1 MPFPPDPSSRP
12 WPDDACDLGAQPVA
26 QPVHLYKGRG
36 AASWV
41 AHRFARDAREVFDDG
56 WAAQTPV
63 PGRHPEEQGATGPH
77 GEDADDSDA
86 LPPLHTVLEWEQ
98 CKSALSRH
106 DSPDLPFHLGL
117 NPYRGCEHGCIY
129 CYARPTHSYL
139 GYSPGLDFE
148 TRLIAKGN
156 LPEVLR
162 AELAKPSHVAA
173 PVMLGSVTDCYQP
186 VEREVGLTR
195 RTIEVLAQARHPFSI
210 VTKGSGIERDLDLL
224 VPLARQHLVAVYV
237 TLTTLQ
243 PELARALEPRAAAP
257 HRRLRTIRTLAE
269 AGVPVG
275 VSLAPQIPFL
285 NDDLEQVLAAAAQ
298 AGARQAFYAVL
309 RLPWEVAPLFEEW
322 LHVHYPDRAQRV
334 LERVRD
340 LHGISTADRAE
351 GKVYRSQF
359 GQRMKGTGAWADM
372 LAQRFALA
380 CRKLGLNRERVP
392 LDCSQYHCTR
402 LSGQQSLFDG

>member
-1 MPFPPDPSSRP
+1 MSSYR
-12 WPDDACDLGAQPVA
+12 DQHSDLPAQPV
-26 QPVHLYKGRG
+26 QLHKGRG
-36 AASWV
+36 AASWI
-41 AHRFARDAREVFDDG
+41 AHRFARDAREAFDDG
-56 WAAQTPV
+56 WADPAVTV
-63 PGRHPEEQGATGPH
+63 ANAAGAEGDD
-77 GEDADDSDA
+77 GEAVAA
-86 LPPLHTVLEWEQ
+86 LRTQLEWEQ

-148 TRLIAKGN
+148 TRLVAKAN

-162 AELAKPSHVAA
+162 AELSRSRHVAA

-186 VEREVGLTR
+186 IEREVGLTR
-195 RTIEVLAQARHPFSI
+195 RTIEVLAAARHPFSI

-224 VPLARQHLVAVYV
+224 VPLARQNLVAVYV

-243 PELARALEPRAAAP
+243 PDLARRLEPRAAAP
-257 HRRLRTIRTLAE
+257 HRRLRTVRALAE

-285 NDDLEQVLAAAAQ
+285 NDDLEQVLAAAQA

-309 RLPWEVAPLFEEW
+309 RLPWELAPLFEEW
-322 LHVHYPDRAQRV
+322 LRLHYPDRAQRV

-340 LHGISTADRAE
+340 LHGISEEGRAE
-351 GKVYRSQF
+351 GKVYQSQF

-380 CRKLGLNRERVP
+380 CRKLGLNRERVQ
-392 LDCSQYHCTR
+392 LDCSQYHAS
-402 LSGQQSLFDG
+402 LLGGQQSLF

>member
-1 MPFPPDPSSRP
+1 MPSHPDPHS
-12 WPDDACDLGAQPVA
+12 DLPAQPV
-26 QPVHLYKGRG
+26 QLHKGRG
-36 AASWV
+36 AASWI
-41 AHRFARDAREVFDDG
+41 AHRFARDAREAFDDG
-56 WAAQTPV
+56 WADGAARTTSAE
-63 PGRHPEEQGATGPH
+63 GENGEEAP
-77 GEDADDSDA
+77 A
-86 LPPLHTVLEWEQ
+86 LRTQLEWEQ

-148 TRLIAKGN
+148 TRLVAKAN

-162 AELAKPSHVAA
+162 AELSRPRHVAA

-186 VEREVGLTR
+186 IERDVGLTR
-195 RTIEVLAQARHPFSI
+195 RTIEVLAAARHPFSI

-224 VPLARQHLVAVYV
+224 VPLARQNLVAVYV

-243 PELARALEPRAAAP
+243 PDLARRLEPRAAAP
-257 HRRLRTIRTLAE
+257 HRRLRTVRALAE

-285 NDDLEQVLAAAAQ
+285 NDDLEQVLAAAQA

-309 RLPWEVAPLFEEW
+309 RLPWELAPLFEEW
-322 LHVHYPDRAQRV
+322 LHLHYPDRAQRV

-340 LHGISTADRAE
+340 LHGISEEGRAD
-351 GKVYRSQF
+351 GKVYQSQF

-372 LAQRFALA
+372 LSQRFALA
-380 CRKLGLNRERVP
+380 CRKLGLNRERVQ
-392 LDCSQYHCTR
+392 LDCSQYHPS
-402 LSGQQSLFDG
+402 LLGGQQSLF

>member
-1 MPFPPDPSSRP
+1 MSSYR
-12 WPDDACDLGAQPVA
+12 DQHSDLPAQPVP
-26 QPVHLYKGRG
+26 QHKGRG
-36 AASWV
+36 AASWI
-41 AHRFARDAREVFDDG
+41 AHRFARDAREAFDDG
-56 WAAQTPV
+56 WADPAV
-63 PGRHPEEQGATGPH
+63 NAAGAEGDD
-77 GEDADDSDA
+77 GEAATA
-86 LPPLHTVLEWEQ
+86 LRTQLEWEQ

-148 TRLIAKGN
+148 TRLVAKAN
-156 LPEVLR
+156 LPEVLG
-162 AELAKPSHVAA
+162 AELSRPRHVAA

-186 VEREVGLTR
+186 IERDVGLTR
-195 RTIEVLAQARHPFSI
+195 RTIEVLAAARHPFSI

-224 VPLARQHLVAVYV
+224 VPLARQNLVAVYV

-243 PELARALEPRAAAP
+243 PDLARRLEPRAAAP
-257 HRRLRTIRTLAE
+257 HRRLRTVRALAE

-285 NDDLEQVLAAAAQ
+285 NDDLEQVLAAAQA

-309 RLPWEVAPLFEEW
+309 RLPWELAPLFEEW
-322 LHVHYPDRAQRV
+322 LRLHYPDRAQRV

-340 LHGISTADRAE
+340 LHGISEEGRAE
-351 GKVYRSQF
+351 GKVYQSQF

-372 LAQRFALA
+372 LAQRFSLA
-380 CRKLGLNRERVP
+380 CRKLGLNRERVQ
-392 LDCSQYHCTR
+392 LDCSQYHPS
-402 LSGQQSLFDG
+402 LLGGQQSLF

>member
-1 MPFPPDPSSRP
+1 MPPAPHPPSE
-12 WPDDACDLGAQPVA
+12 WPAQPV
-26 QPVHLYKGRG
+26 QLHKGRG

-41 AHRFARDAREVFDDG
+41 ANRFARDAREAFDDG
-56 WAAQTPV
+56 WADAAQNRS
-63 PGRHPEEQGATGPH
+63 GAKEGEGEYGEEAP
-77 GEDADDSDA
+77 A
-86 LPPLHTVLEWEQ
+86 LRTQLEWEQ

-148 TRLIAKGN
+148 TKLIAKAN

-162 AELAKPSHVAA
+162 AELSKPSHVAA

-186 VEREVGLTR
+186 IEREVGLTR

-224 VPLARQHLVAVYV
+224 VPLARQNLVAVYV

-243 PELARALEPRAAAP
+243 PDLARRLEPRAAAP
-257 HRRLRTIRTLAE
+257 HRRLRTVRTLAE

-285 NDDLEQVLAAAAQ
+285 NDDLEQVLAAAQA

-309 RLPWEVAPLFEEW
+309 RLPWELAPLFEEW
-322 LHVHYPDRAQRV
+322 LQLHYPDRAQRV

-340 LHGISTADRAE
+340 LHGISAQGRAD
-351 GKVYRSQF
+351 GKVYQSQF

-380 CRKLGLNRERVP
+380 CRKLGLNRERVQ
-392 LDCSQYHCTR
+392 LDCSQYHPSL
-402 LSGQQSLFDG
+402 LSGQQSLF

>member
-1 MPFPPDPSSRP
+1 MPSHPDPHS
-12 WPDDACDLGAQPVA
+12 DLPAQPV
-26 QPVHLYKGRG
+26 QLHKGRG
-36 AASWV
+36 AASWI
-41 AHRFARDAREVFDDG
+41 AHRFARDAREAFDDG
-56 WAAQTPV
+56 WADVAANASGET
-63 PGRHPEEQGATGPH
+63 GDGEEAP
-77 GEDADDSDA
+77 A
-86 LPPLHTVLEWEQ
+86 LRTQLEWEQ

-148 TRLIAKGN
+148 TRLVAKAN

-162 AELAKPSHVAA
+162 AELSRPRHVAA

-186 VEREVGLTR
+186 IERDVGLTR
-195 RTIEVLAQARHPFSI
+195 RTIEVLAAARHPFSI

-224 VPLARQHLVAVYV
+224 VPLARQNLVAVYV

-243 PELARALEPRAAAP
+243 PDLARRLEPRAAAP
-257 HRRLRTIRTLAE
+257 HRRLRTVRALAE

-285 NDDLEQVLAAAAQ
+285 NDDLEQVLAAAQA

-309 RLPWEVAPLFEEW
+309 RLPWELAPLFEEW
-322 LHVHYPDRAQRV
+322 LRLHYPDRAQRV

-340 LHGISTADRAE
+340 LHGISEEGRAE
-351 GKVYRSQF
+351 GKVYQSQF

-372 LAQRFALA
+372 LAQRFSLA
-380 CRKLGLNRERVP
+380 CRKLGLNRERVQ
-392 LDCSQYHCTR
+392 LDCSQYHPS
-402 LSGQQSLFDG
+402 LLGGQQSLF

>member
-1 MPFPPDPSSRP
+1 MPSHPDPHS
-12 WPDDACDLGAQPVA
+12 DLPAQPV
-26 QPVHLYKGRG
+26 QLHKGRG
-36 AASWV
+36 AASWI
-41 AHRFARDAREVFDDG
+41 AHRFARDAREAFDDG
-56 WAAQTPV
+56 WAD
-63 PGRHPEEQGATGPH
+63 GAVRTAAAE
-77 GEDADDSDA
+77 GEDGEEAPA
-86 LPPLHTVLEWEQ
+86 LRTHLEWEQ

-148 TRLIAKGN
+148 TRLVAKAN

-162 AELAKPSHVAA
+162 AELSRPRHVAA

-186 VEREVGLTR
+186 IERDVGLTR
-195 RTIEVLAQARHPFSI
+195 RTIEVLAAARHPFSI

-224 VPLARQHLVAVYV
+224 VPLARQNLVAVYV

-243 PELARALEPRAAAP
+243 PDLALRLEPRAAAP
-257 HRRLRTIRTLAE
+257 HRRLRTVRALAE

-285 NDDLEQVLAAAAQ
+285 NDDLEQVLAAAQA

-309 RLPWEVAPLFEEW
+309 RLPWELAPLFEEW
-322 LHVHYPDRAQRV
+322 LRLHYPDRAQRV

-340 LHGISTADRAE
+340 LHGISEEGRAD
-351 GKVYRSQF
+351 GKVYQSQF
-359 GQRMKGTGAWADM
+359 GQRMKGKGAWADM
-372 LAQRFALA
+372 LSQRFALA
-380 CRKLGLNRERVP
+380 CRKLGLNRERVQ
-392 LDCSQYHCTR
+392 LDCSQYHPS
-402 LSGQQSLFDG
+402 LLGGQQSLF

>member
-1 MPFPPDPSSRP
+1 MPSHPDPHS
-12 WPDDACDLGAQPVA
+12 DLPAQPV
-26 QPVHLYKGRG
+26 QLHKGRG
-36 AASWV
+36 AASWI
-41 AHRFARDAREVFDDG
+41 AHRFARDAREAFDDG
-56 WAAQTPV
+56 WADAAANAA
-63 PGRHPEEQGATGPH
+63 GAEGDD
-77 GEDADDSDA
+77 GEAAAA
-86 LPPLHTVLEWEQ
+86 LRTQLEWEQ

-148 TRLIAKGN
+148 TRLVAKAN

-162 AELAKPSHVAA
+162 AELSRPRHVAA

-186 VEREVGLTR
+186 IEREVGLTR
-195 RTIEVLAQARHPFSI
+195 RTIEVLAAARHPFSI

-224 VPLARQHLVAVYV
+224 VPLARQNLVAVYV

-243 PELARALEPRAAAP
+243 PDLARRLEPRAAAP
-257 HRRLRTIRTLAE
+257 HRRLRTVRALAE

-285 NDDLEQVLAAAAQ
+285 NDDLEQVLAAAQA

-309 RLPWEVAPLFEEW
+309 RLPWELAPLFEEW
-322 LHVHYPDRAQRV
+322 LRLHYPDRAQRV

-340 LHGISTADRAE
+340 LHGISEEGRAE
-351 GKVYRSQF
+351 GKVYQSQF

-380 CRKLGLNRERVP
+380 CRKLGLNRERVQ
-392 LDCSQYHCTR
+392 LDCSQYHPS
-402 LSGQQSLFDG
+402 LLGGQQSLF

>member
-1 MPFPPDPSSRP
+1 MPSHPEPHS
-12 WPDDACDLGAQPVA
+12 DLSAQPV
-26 QPVHLYKGRG
+26 QLHKGRG
-36 AASWV
+36 AASWI
-41 AHRFARDAREVFDDG
+41 AHRFARDAREAFDDG
-56 WAAQTPV
+56 WADVAANAAGET
-63 PGRHPEEQGATGPH
+63 GDGEE
-77 GEDADDSDA
+77 A
-86 LPPLHTVLEWEQ
+86 LALRTQLEWEQ

-148 TRLIAKGN
+148 TRLVAKAN

-162 AELAKPSHVAA
+162 AELSRPRHVAA

-186 VEREVGLTR
+186 IERDVGLTR
-195 RTIEVLAQARHPFSI
+195 RTIEVLAAARHPFSI
-210 VTKGSGIERDLDLL
+210 FTKGSGIERDLDLL
-224 VPLARQHLVAVYV
+224 VPLARQNLVAVYV

-243 PELARALEPRAAAP
+243 PDLARRLEPRAAAP
-257 HRRLRTIRTLAE
+257 HRRLRTVRALAE

-285 NDDLEQVLAAAAQ
+285 NDDLEQVLAAAQA

-309 RLPWEVAPLFEEW
+309 RLPWELAPLFEEW
-322 LHVHYPDRAQRV
+322 LRLHYPDRAQRV

-340 LHGISTADRAE
+340 LHGISEEGRAE
-351 GKVYRSQF
+351 GKVYQSQF

-372 LAQRFALA
+372 LAQRFSLA
-380 CRKLGLNRERVP
+380 CRKLGLNRERVQ
-392 LDCSQYHCTR
+392 LDCSQYHPS
-402 LSGQQSLFDG
+402 LLGGQQSLF

>member
-1 MPFPPDPSSRP
+1 MPPTSHPPSEWPS
-12 WPDDACDLGAQPVA
+12 QPV
-26 QPVHLYKGRG
+26 QLHKGRG
-36 AASWV
+36 AASWE
-41 AHRFARDAREVFDDG
+41 AHRFARDAREAVDDG
-56 WAAQTPV
+56 WGDGGQSHSHT
-63 PGRHPEEQGATGPH
+63 EQGPGAEEAP
-77 GEDADDSDA
+77 A
-86 LPPLHTVLEWEQ
+86 LHTQLEWEQ

-148 TRLIAKGN
+148 TKLIAKQN

-162 AELAKPSHVAA
+162 AELSKPSHVAA

-186 VEREVGLTR
+186 IERSVGLTR
-195 RTIEVLAQARHPFSI
+195 RTIEVLAAARHPFSI

-224 VPLARQHLVAVYV
+224 VPLAQKHLVAVYV

-243 PELARALEPRAAAP
+243 PDLARKLEPRAAAP
-257 HRRLRTIRTLAE
+257 HRRLRTVRALAE

-285 NDDLEQVLAAAAQ
+285 NDDLEQVLAAAHD

-309 RLPWEVAPLFEEW
+309 RLPWEVAPLFAEW
-322 LHVHYPDRAQRV
+322 LQLHYPDRAQRV

-340 LHGISTADRAE
+340 LHGISAQGRAD
-351 GKVYRSQF
+351 GKLYQSQF
-359 GQRMKGTGAWADM
+359 GQRMKGQGAWADM

-380 CRKLGLNRERVP
+380 CRKLGLNRERVE
-392 LDCSQYHCTR
+392 LDCSQYHHSL
-402 LSGQQSLFDG
+402 LSGQQSLF

>member
-1 MPFPPDPSSRP
+1 MPSHPDPYS
-12 WPDDACDLGAQPVA
+12 DLPAQPV
-26 QPVHLYKGRG
+26 QLHKGRG
-36 AASWV
+36 AASWI
-41 AHRFARDAREVFDDG
+41 AHRFARDAREAFDDG
-56 WAAQTPV
+56 WADPAANAAGTE
-63 PGRHPEEQGATGPH
+63 GDD
-77 GEDADDSDA
+77 GEAAAA
-86 LPPLHTVLEWEQ
+86 LRTQLEWEQ

-148 TRLIAKGN
+148 TRLVAKAN

-162 AELAKPSHVAA
+162 AELSRPRHVAA

-186 VEREVGLTR
+186 IERDVGLTR
-195 RTIEVLAQARHPFSI
+195 RTIEVLAAARHPFSI

-224 VPLARQHLVAVYV
+224 VPLARQNLVAVYV

-243 PELARALEPRAAAP
+243 PDLARRLEPRAAAP
-257 HRRLRTIRTLAE
+257 HRRLRTVRALAE

-285 NDDLEQVLAAAAQ
+285 NDDLEQVLAAAQA

-309 RLPWEVAPLFEEW
+309 RLPWELAPLFEEW
-322 LHVHYPDRAQRV
+322 LRLHYPDRAQRV

-340 LHGISTADRAE
+340 LHGISEEVRAE
-351 GKVYRSQF
+351 GKVYQSQF

-380 CRKLGLNRERVP
+380 CRKQGLNRERVQ
-392 LDCSQYHCTR
+392 LDCSQYHPS
-402 LSGQQSLFDG
+402 LLGGQQSLF

>member
-1 MPFPPDPSSRP
+1 MPLTSHPPSEWPSQ
-12 WPDDACDLGAQPVA
+12 LVQL
-26 QPVHLYKGRG
+26 HKGRG
-36 AASWV
+36 AGSWV
-41 AHRFARDAREVFDDG
+41 AHRFARDAREAFDDG
-56 WAAQTPV
+56 WGDGGQSHSHAKEGPDAEEV
-63 PGRHPEEQGATGPH
+63 PA
-77 GEDADDSDA
+77 
-86 LPPLHTVLEWEQ
+86 LHTQLEWEQ

-148 TRLIAKGN
+148 TRLIAKQN

-162 AELAKPSHVAA
+162 AELSKPSHVAA

-186 VEREVGLTR
+186 IERSVGLTR
-195 RTIEVLAQARHPFSI
+195 RTIEVLAAARHPFSI

-224 VPLARQHLVAVYV
+224 VPLAQQHLVAVYV

-243 PELARALEPRAAAP
+243 SDLARRLEPRAAAP
-257 HRRLRTIRTLAE
+257 HRRLRTVRALAE

-285 NDDLEQVLAAAAQ
+285 NDDLEQVLAAAHD

-309 RLPWEVAPLFEEW
+309 RLPWELAPLFEEW
-322 LHVHYPDRAQRV
+322 LQLHYPDRAQRV

-340 LHGISTADRAE
+340 LHGISAQGRAN
-351 GKVYRSQF
+351 GKLYHSQF
-359 GQRMKGTGAWADM
+359 GQRMKGQGAWADL

-380 CRKLGLNRERVP
+380 CRKLGLNRERVQ
-392 LDCSQYHCTR
+392 LDCGQYHHSL
-402 LSGQQSLFDG
+402 LSGQQSLF

>member
-1 MPFPPDPSSRP
+1 LRT
-12 WPDDACDLGAQPVA
+12 Q
-26 QPVHLYKGRG
+26 
-36 AASWV
+36 
-41 AHRFARDAREVFDDG
+41 
-56 WAAQTPV
+56 
-63 PGRHPEEQGATGPH
+63 
-77 GEDADDSDA
+77 
-86 LPPLHTVLEWEQ
+86 LEWEQ

-148 TRLIAKGN
+148 TRLVAKAN

-162 AELAKPSHVAA
+162 AELSRPRHVAA

-186 VEREVGLTR
+186 IERDVGLTR
-195 RTIEVLAQARHPFSI
+195 RTIEVLAAARHPFSI

-224 VPLARQHLVAVYV
+224 VPLARQNLVAVYV

-243 PELARALEPRAAAP
+243 PDLARRLEPRAAAP
-257 HRRLRTIRTLAE
+257 HRRLRTVRALAE

-285 NDDLEQVLAAAAQ
+285 NDDLEQVLAAAQA

-309 RLPWEVAPLFEEW
+309 RLPWELAPLFEEW
-322 LHVHYPDRAQRV
+322 LRLHYPDRAQRV

-340 LHGISTADRAE
+340 LHGISEAGRAE
-351 GKVYRSQF
+351 GKVYQSQF

-372 LAQRFALA
+372 LAQRFSLA
-380 CRKLGLNRERVP
+380 CRKLGLNRERVQ
-392 LDCSQYHCTR
+392 LDCSQYHPS
-402 LSGQQSLFDG
+402 LLGGQQSLF

>member
-1 MPFPPDPSSRP
+1 MPPTSHPSSE
-12 WPDDACDLGAQPVA
+12 WPTQPV
-26 QPVHLYKGRG
+26 QLHKGRG

-41 AHRFARDAREVFDDG
+41 AHRFARDAREAFDDG
-56 WAAQTPV
+56 WGDGGQSHSHA
-63 PGRHPEEQGATGPH
+63 EQGP
-77 GEDADDSDA
+77 DAEEA
-86 LPPLHTVLEWEQ
+86 PALHTQLEWEQ

-162 AELAKPSHVAA
+162 AELSKPSHVAA

-186 VEREVGLTR
+186 IERSVGLTR
-195 RTIEVLAQARHPFSI
+195 RTIEVLAAARHPFSI

-224 VPLARQHLVAVYV
+224 VPLAQQQLVAVYV

-243 PELARALEPRAAAP
+243 PDLARKLEPRAAAP
-257 HRRLRTIRTLAE
+257 HRRLRTVRALAE

-285 NDDLEQVLAAAAQ
+285 NDDLEQVLAAAHD

-309 RLPWEVAPLFEEW
+309 RLPWELAPLFEEW
-322 LHVHYPDRAQRV
+322 LQLHYPDRAQRV

-340 LHGISTADRAE
+340 LHGISAQGRAD
-351 GKVYRSQF
+351 GKVYHSQF
-359 GQRMKGTGAWADM
+359 GQRMKGQGAWADL

-380 CRKLGLNRERVP
+380 CRKLGLNRERVE
-392 LDCSQYHCTR
+392 LDCSQYHHSL
-402 LSGQQSLFDG
+402 LSGQQSLF

>member
-1 MPFPPDPSSRP
+1 MPSHPDPHS
-12 WPDDACDLGAQPVA
+12 DLPAQPV
-26 QPVHLYKGRG
+26 QLHKGRG
-36 AASWV
+36 AASWI
-41 AHRFARDAREVFDDG
+41 AHRFARDAREAFDDG
-56 WAAQTPV
+56 WADGTARTTSA
-63 PGRHPEEQGATGPH
+63 E
-77 GEDADDSDA
+77 GEDGEEAPASR
-86 LPPLHTVLEWEQ
+86 TQLEWEQ

-148 TRLIAKGN
+148 TRLVAKAN

-162 AELAKPSHVAA
+162 AELSRPRHVAA

-186 VEREVGLTR
+186 IERDVGLTR
-195 RTIEVLAQARHPFSI
+195 RTIEVLAAARHPFSI

-224 VPLARQHLVAVYV
+224 VPLARQNLVAVYV

-243 PELARALEPRAAAP
+243 PDLARRLEPRAAAP
-257 HRRLRTIRTLAE
+257 HRRLRTVRALAE

-285 NDDLEQVLAAAAQ
+285 NDDLEQVLAAAQA

-309 RLPWEVAPLFEEW
+309 RLPWELAPLFEEW
-322 LHVHYPDRAQRV
+322 LRLHYPDRAQRV

-340 LHGISTADRAE
+340 LHGISKEGRAD
-351 GKVYRSQF
+351 GKVYQSQF

-372 LAQRFALA
+372 LSQRFALA
-380 CRKLGLNRERVP
+380 CRKLGLNRERVQ
-392 LDCSQYHCTR
+392 LDCSQYHPS
-402 LSGQQSLFDG
+402 LLGGQQSLF

>member
-1 MPFPPDPSSRP
+1 MPSHPDPHS
-12 WPDDACDLGAQPVA
+12 DLPAQPV
-26 QPVHLYKGRG
+26 QLHKGRG
-36 AASWV
+36 AASWI
-41 AHRFARDAREVFDDG
+41 AHRFARDAREAFDDG
-56 WAAQTPV
+56 WADGTARTTSA
-63 PGRHPEEQGATGPH
+63 E
-77 GEDADDSDA
+77 GEDGEEAPA
-86 LPPLHTVLEWEQ
+86 LRTQLEWEQ

-148 TRLIAKGN
+148 TRLVAKAN

-162 AELAKPSHVAA
+162 AELSRPRHVAA

-186 VEREVGLTR
+186 IERDVGLTR
-195 RTIEVLAQARHPFSI
+195 RTIEVLAAARHPFSI

-224 VPLARQHLVAVYV
+224 VPLARQNLVAVYV

-243 PELARALEPRAAAP
+243 PDLARRLEPRAAAP
-257 HRRLRTIRTLAE
+257 HRRLRTVRALAE

-285 NDDLEQVLAAAAQ
+285 NDDLEQVLAAAQA

-309 RLPWEVAPLFEEW
+309 RLPWELAPLFEEW
-322 LHVHYPDRAQRV
+322 LRLHYPDRAQRV

-340 LHGISTADRAE
+340 LHGISEEGRAD
-351 GKVYRSQF
+351 GKVYQSQF

-372 LAQRFALA
+372 LSQRFALA
-380 CRKLGLNRERVP
+380 CRKLGLNRERVQ
-392 LDCSQYHCTR
+392 LDCSQYHPS
-402 LSGQQSLFDG
+402 LLGGQQSLF

>member
-1 MPFPPDPSSRP
+1 MSSYPDQHS
-12 WPDDACDLGAQPVA
+12 DLPAQPV
-26 QPVHLYKGRG
+26 PLHKGRG
-36 AASWV
+36 AASWI
-41 AHRFARDAREVFDDG
+41 AHRFARDAREAFDDG
-56 WAAQTPV
+56 WADPAV
-63 PGRHPEEQGATGPH
+63 NAAGAEGDD
-77 GEDADDSDA
+77 GEAA
-86 LPPLHTVLEWEQ
+86 TVLRTQLEWEQ

-148 TRLIAKGN
+148 TRLVAKAN

-162 AELAKPSHVAA
+162 AELSRPRHVAA

-186 VEREVGLTR
+186 IEREVGLTR
-195 RTIEVLAQARHPFSI
+195 RTIEVLAAARHPFSI

-224 VPLARQHLVAVYV
+224 VPLARQNLVAVYV
-237 TLTTLQ
+237 TLTTLK
-243 PELARALEPRAAAP
+243 PDLARRLEPRAAAP
-257 HRRLRTIRTLAE
+257 HRRLRTVRALAD

-285 NDDLEQVLAAAAQ
+285 NDDLEQVLAAAQA

-309 RLPWEVAPLFEEW
+309 RLPWELAPLFEEW
-322 LHVHYPDRAQRV
+322 LRLHYPDRAQRV

-340 LHGISTADRAE
+340 LHGISEEGRAE
-351 GKVYRSQF
+351 GKVYQSQF

-372 LAQRFALA
+372 LAQRFSLA
-380 CRKLGLNRERVP
+380 CRKLGLNRERVQ
-392 LDCSQYHCTR
+392 LDCSQYHPS
-402 LSGQQSLFDG
+402 LLGGQQSLF